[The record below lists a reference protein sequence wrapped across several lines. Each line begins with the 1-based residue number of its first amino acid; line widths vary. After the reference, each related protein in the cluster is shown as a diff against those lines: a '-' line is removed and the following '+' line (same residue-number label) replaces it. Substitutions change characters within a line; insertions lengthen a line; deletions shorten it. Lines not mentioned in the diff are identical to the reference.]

1 MGQHAKRVIK
11 RLIDECYKNMLMR
24 MVIDS
29 SSEPKVVPNF
39 YLLCDVEVLLGL
51 SCLIPLLEVVKSLI
65 QILASSVMCLYV
77 ILLQW

>member
-11 RLIDECYKNMLMR
+11 RLIDECYKNLLIR

-29 SSEPKVVPNF
+29 PSEPKVVPNF

-51 SCLIPLLEVVKSLI
+51 SCLIPLLEVVESLI
-65 QILASSVMCLYV
+65 KILASYVM
-77 ILLQW
+77 